1 MKPEEDDE
9 QAREVLVVEDDPW
22 IRALLTDL
30 LAAEGFEVEQASNGP
45 SAIRLANEQHP
56 DLVLLDLAMPEM
68 SGTQVLRKLKADHDT
83 DKVPVIVVSAY
94 TRHLGSDDARLADG
108 IIEKPFDL
116 EDLLAWVKRLTHGE
130 RPPSS
135 ARPTLGY

>member
-1 MKPEEDDE
+1 M
-9 QAREVLVVEDDPW
+9 RVLVVEDDPW

-116 EDLLAWVKRLTHGE
+116 EDVLARVKRLTHGE
-130 RPPSS
+130 SPPPS
-135 ARPTLGY
+135 ARRTLGY